1 MSKSQLLC
9 PAPADSDLQGIAGDS
24 GWPLVGHTLAF
35 IFQDPLVILRTRY
48 QRYGAVYWN
57 RLFGMKMV
65 SLLGPDANELL
76 FKNSGKLFSN
86 KGGWEFFIGRF
97 FHRGIMLMDFEE
109 HKWHRKI
116 MQQAFKPDLLRGYI
130 ARMGDGIE
138 QGLSRWQPGQNVKML
153 PAIKQLTLDL
163 ATEVFMGYHLGA
175 EAGQI
180 NRAFV
185 DTVRGGTA
193 VLRFPVPGLRWS
205 RGLAGR
211 RRLEQFFRA
220 EIVNKREQ
228 PGADFFSQLCQA
240 RTEEGDA
247 FSDDDV
253 VNHMIFLMM
262 AAHDTTTITLCNML
276 YWLAR
281 YPAWQQRLREQSAQ
295 LGKTHLSY
303 EDMEHLTDAT
313 LVMKEALRLCPPV
326 PSLPRKTLHDSE
338 FLGHFLPAGT
348 LVHVSP
354 WFTHYM
360 PEYWHDPMRFDPERF
375 APDRREDKVH
385 PYAWVPFG
393 GGAHKCI
400 GLHFAELQVKAVL
413 HQLLQHYAL
422 SVAPDY
428 VMPQDTTS
436 LPVPAD
442 GLPVTLTRL

>member
-1 MSKSQLLC
+1 MPTHQLLC
-9 PAPADSDLQGIAGDS
+9 PPPTDSHLKGIPGDG
-24 GWPLVGHTLAF
+24 GWPLVGHTVKFLLN
-35 IFQDPLVILRTRY
+35 DPLVMLRERY
-48 QRYGAVYWN
+48 DRYGPVYWN
-57 RLFGMKMV
+57 HLFGMRMV
-65 SLLGPDANELL
+65 SLLGPEANELL
-76 FKNSGKLFSN
+76 FKNSDKLFSN
-86 KGGWEFFIGRF
+86 QGGWEFFIGRF

-109 HKWHRKI
+109 HRWHRKI
-116 MQQAFKPDLLRGYI
+116 MQQAFKPDVLRTYLE
-130 ARMGDGIE
+130 RMGKGIE
-138 QGLSRWQPGQNVKML
+138 QSLAQWQPGQQVKML

-163 ATEVFMGYHLGA
+163 ATEVFMGYHLGP

-193 VLRFPVPGLRWS
+193 LLRFPVPGLRWS

-211 RRLEQFFRA
+211 RRLEQFFRT
-220 EIVNKREQ
+220 EIVNKRRQ

-240 RTEEGDA
+240 RTEEGDT

-262 AAHDTTTITLCNML
+262 AAHDTTTITLCNLL

-281 YPAWQQRLREQSAQ
+281 HPEWQERLRRQSQ
-295 LGKTHLSY
+295 TLGKAFIEYDDLEQLS
-303 EDMEHLTDAT
+303 DAS
-313 LVMKEALRLCPPV
+313 LAMKEALRLCAPV

-360 PEYWHDPMRFDPERF
+360 HEYWREPFRFDPERF
-375 APDRREDKVH
+375 APERREDRVH

-413 HQLLQHYAL
+413 HQLLQRFSL

-428 VMPQDTTS
+428 EMPQDTTS

-442 GLPVTLTRL
+442 GLPVTLVRL